1 MAWRE
6 NRQPGPD
13 NKEWLFFAWNVRREN
28 GVWSAPYR
36 APFDSDSLML
46 FSADGQRVYFS
57 SSRSG
62 TRDIW
67 FAERKGDDWGEPKCL
82 KFVSR
87 WPELKFAWV
96 QTIAR
101 SGTLYFIGYEPGSFQ
116 DSGIYR
122 ASFVNGQYTKP
133 ELLPRNINLTPFL
146 NWTPFI
152 ALDESYLLFSSTRT
166 GSHGWRADLFI
177 SFRNTDGSWTDPVG
191 LGEPINTEE
200 QERSPVV
207 SPDGKYLFFTRG
219 HGANHDVYWVRAA
232 SIPALRSNAAP
243 LQEKAK

>member
-1 MAWRE
+1 
-6 NRQPGPD
+6 
-13 NKEWLFFAWNVRREN
+13 
-28 GVWSAPYR
+28 
-36 APFDSDSLML
+36 ML

-87 WPELKFAWV
+87 WPELKFAWA

-101 SGTLYFIGYEPGSFQ
+101 NGTLYFIGYAPGSFQ

-122 ASFVNGQYTKP
+122 AGFVNGEYTKP

-152 ALDESYLLFSSTRT
+152 APDESYLLFSSTRT

-177 SFRNTDGSWTDPVG
+177 SFRNTDGSWTDPVS
-191 LGEPINTEE
+191 LGESINTEE

-232 SIPALRSNAAP
+232 SIPALRSNTTP
-243 LQEKAK
+243 SQENPK